1 MVFYEIVREWIAVTG
16 GTMGFRGVPSPML
29 RNLAIFGLPV
39 DAVQY
44 FRVLLVVTA
53 VLMLLLRN
61 ITQSRIGRAFYAIHF
76 SEIAAGSIGISRGQT
91 RRQAYALSGALAG
104 LAGAFYGHLVG
115 YLGPESFALPRSIE
129 VLVVAIVGGLGSIP
143 GQILSSVVFTFLP
156 EKLQVFSEYQY
167 IVYGIILTFTLI
179 LLPKGIAGLLL
190 APPRFIRDRAIARA
204 AAQNGP
210 QDPGDCDGAAREPGS
225 LRVEGVTVKFGGLTA
240 VDNVSLDLKPGQITA
255 LIGPN
260 GSGKSTL
267 VNAISGVY
275 RPTSGRIIFRGTDLT
290 GWYDHQVARHGVV
303 RTFQDP
309 RLVPHFTVRE
319 NLLLGAHRLL
329 KYSGLAAAFGLR
341 SAVDEE
347 AKFLAGANSVLKL
360 TDLHAVA
367 DRTIDTLPYG
377 YCRLAE
383 VGRALIARPRAILLD
398 EPAAGLSEIEMER
411 LAKVIRD
418 MKAMGLIILLI
429 EHHMDFVAELV
440 DDVVVLDSGRV
451 IYRGDVAGMR
461 RDPQVIAAYLG
472 SEELAHA

>member
-1 MVFYEIVREWIAVTG
+1 
-16 GTMGFRGVPSPML
+16 
-29 RNLAIFGLPV
+29 
-39 DAVQY
+39 
-44 FRVLLVVTA
+44 VLT
-53 VLMLLLRN
+53 LLLRN
-61 ITQSRIGRAFYAIHF
+61 LTQSRIGRAFYAIHF
-76 SEIAAGSIGISRGQT
+76 SEIGAGSIGISRGHT
-91 RRQAYALSGALAG
+91 KRLAYALSGALAG

-167 IVYGIILTFTLI
+167 IVYGIILTFSLI

-204 AAQNGP
+204 SAHDHR
-210 QDPGDCDGAAREPGS
+210 QDIGHPNLSTDQKGG

-240 VDNVSLDLKPGQITA
+240 VNNVSLDLKPGQITA

-267 VNAISGVY
+267 VNAISGIY
-275 RPTSGRIIFRGTDLT
+275 RPIAGRIVFQGTDIT
-290 GWYDHQVARHGVV
+290 GWYDYQVARRGVV

-309 RLVPHFTVRE
+309 RLVPNFTVRE

-329 KYSGLAAAFGLR
+329 RYSGLAAALGWR
-341 SAVDEE
+341 SAIDEE
-347 AKFLAGANSVLKL
+347 AKYLAAANFVLRL
-360 TDLHAVA
+360 TDLDAVA
-367 DRTIDTLPYG
+367 DQTIDTLPYG

-383 VGRALIARPRAILLD
+383 VGRALIAQPRAILLD
-398 EPAAGLSEIEMER
+398 EPAAGLSESEMER

-418 MKAMGLIILLI
+418 MKAMGLSILLI

-451 IYRGDVAGMR
+451 IYRGDIGGMR